1 MDKNMCISIPLVDE
15 EILSGSINE
24 KIEKILYQYKH
35 IFFEFRFDY
44 LKDFKNLDE
53 ILKKISN
60 YKKQSIYTL
69 RPINEGGNFNGQETE
84 RIELLKKLG
93 LSNPMFLDIEY
104 ECISKF
110 NSIADFIDQNQIRTI
125 VSWHDFNGTPDKE
138 ILLNLINKMTIFSN
152 YIKIVTTAK
161 SIDDSILMM
170 NLYKLI
176 DSRVNLIAF
185 SMGELGIISRIL
197 CNIVGY
203 CPFTYVSVDKA
214 VAPGQLSLAQME
226 SIFSLFHD
234 KLI

>member
-1 MDKNMCISIPLVDE
+1 MCISFPLVDE
-15 EILSGSINE
+15 DVDSNSINE
-24 KIEKILYQYKH
+24 KIENILARNKH
-35 IFFEFRFDY
+35 IIFEFRFDF
-44 LKDFKNLDE
+44 LKNFKNIDD
-53 ILKKISN
+53 ILKRISN

-69 RPINEGGNFNGQETE
+69 RPVREGGNFNGKESE

-104 ECISKF
+104 ECISKS
-110 NSIADFIDQNQIRTI
+110 NIIADLIDQYHIRTI

-138 ILLNLINKMTIFSN
+138 TLIDLINKMNIYSN
-152 YIKIVTTAK
+152 YVKIVTTAK
-161 SIDDSILMM
+161 TINDSILVL

-185 SMGELGIISRIL
+185 SMGELGIITRIL

-203 CPFTYVSVDKA
+203 CPFTYVAIEKA

-226 SIFSLFHD
+226 SIYSLFQD

>member
-1 MDKNMCISIPLVDE
+1 MCISVPLVDE
-15 EILSGSINE
+15 DIESNSINK
-24 KIEKILYQYKH
+24 KIEKILVRNKH
-35 IFFEFRFDY
+35 IIFEFRFDF
-44 LKDFKNLDE
+44 LKNFKNIDN

-69 RPINEGGNFNGQETE
+69 RPTKEGGNFNGKESE

-93 LSNPMFLDIEY
+93 LSNPMFLDVEY
-104 ECISKF
+104 ECISKS
-110 NSIADFIDQNQIRTI
+110 NIVADFVDQNQIRTI

-138 ILLNLINKMTIFSN
+138 MLIDLINKMNIYSN
-152 YIKIVTTAK
+152 YIKVITTAK
-161 SIDDSILMM
+161 TIDDSILIL

-185 SMGELGIISRIL
+185 SMGELGIITRIL
-197 CNIVGY
+197 CNIIGY
-203 CPFTYVSVDKA
+203 CPFTYVTIDKA

-226 SIFSLFHD
+226 SIYSLFHD